1 MTRET
6 FAKANGWDKQQHNAK
21 ALHCCKDRTYLPMEG
36 RRAYLSTCIILWKL
50 VYLFLLHML
59 HISAKS
65 LFLYVTYSTI
75 IFIVKETYFSIQIII
90 FISVLVIFV
99 DAREWREGNLLGGI
113 GYTSLN

>member
-36 RRAYLSTCIILWKL
+36 RIILWKL

-59 HISAKS
+59 HIVYGS
-65 LFLYVTYSTI
+65 L
-75 IFIVKETYFSIQIII
+75 
-90 FISVLVIFV
+90 
-99 DAREWREGNLLGGI
+99 D
-113 GYTSLN
+113 YTPPGTVP